1 MGEDTE
7 NKSKISIW
15 WDIENCHVPKDVD
28 PHFVAQNITGALH
41 HASLTGPIEIQA
53 FGDTKILPHATQ
65 KALTD
70 TGITLNHVPRG
81 NKDAADKAI
90 LVGML
95 LWALDNPAPAN
106 ILLVSGDGDF
116 ANALHRLRL
125 KTYNILLATPAAQF
139 VKPALTGAAKKRWFW
154 KDMAQG
160 ILAGPDSKQLTS
172 SASSK
177 DHAGLNSHDPTLT
190 REMSSSLMTSVSQSS
205 LVSNGYASP
214 QKITSTLEHFR
225 SLNLMHH
232 SESVFSQNRS
242 HPCGQEMVQ
251 THSQDSK
258 VPAGTVFN
266 GSCSSNPT
274 SGQCLQSVLDAK
286 HTDLVQE
293 PSVMPECIKRVDS
306 SGDPFPRGPL
316 RHITPNTNN
325 ISTDNTSLVR
335 NSNYK
340 LPHKHDIAE
349 HQVMKT
355 ISPHRTMPV
364 FLLSSGT
371 LENKL
376 EKLSYAS
383 CLDKIYSAMKTLQRD
398 MLAPSENNLSECIE
412 YWDPQAIKVNVKETL
427 ETAAASRQVTKA
439 QLGGGLIMYL
449 PPDQCIPWDC
459 VDPGNMSLIYR
470 VDAWIELQRFLL
482 YDEKKQV
489 FLSSCSRYISAM
501 ILKTSCGPH
510 IQSERPRATDLGQHT
525 NQGSPQPNTWISDL
539 LPVAEKTSDRNTARA
554 KIIF

>member
-28 PHFVAQNITGALH
+28 PHFVAQNITGAMH

-81 NKDAADKAI
+81 
-90 LVGML
+90 
-95 LWALDNPAPAN
+95 
-106 ILLVSGDGDF
+106 
-116 ANALHRLRL
+116 
-125 KTYNILLATPAAQF
+125 
-139 VKPALTGAAKKRWFW
+139 
-154 KDMAQG
+154 
-160 ILAGPDSKQLTS
+160 
-172 SASSK
+172 
-177 DHAGLNSHDPTLT
+177 
-190 REMSSSLMTSVSQSS
+190 
-205 LVSNGYASP
+205 
-214 QKITSTLEHFR
+214 
-225 SLNLMHH
+225 
-232 SESVFSQNRS
+232 
-242 HPCGQEMVQ
+242 
-251 THSQDSK
+251 
-258 VPAGTVFN
+258 
-266 GSCSSNPT
+266 
-274 SGQCLQSVLDAK
+274 
-286 HTDLVQE
+286 
-293 PSVMPECIKRVDS
+293 
-306 SGDPFPRGPL
+306 
-316 RHITPNTNN
+316 
-325 ISTDNTSLVR
+325 
-335 NSNYK
+335 
-340 LPHKHDIAE
+340 
-349 HQVMKT
+349 
-355 ISPHRTMPV
+355 
-364 FLLSSGT
+364 T

-383 CLDKIYSAMKTLQRD
+383 CLNKIYNAMKTLQRD
-398 MLAPSENNLSECIE
+398 MLAPYANNLSECIQ

-427 ETAAASRQVTKA
+427 ETAAASCQVTKA

-449 PPDQCIPWDC
+449 LPDQCIPWDC

-489 FLSSCSRYISAM
+489 FLSSCSRYTSAM

-510 IQSERPRATDLGQHT
+510 VQSMFVGEISNLIQQAIIDRKWLRKVGPGWGSLILNQKLVLDCSVGGRPRATDLGQHT

-539 LPVAEKTSDRNTARA
+539 LRVAQKTSDKNTARA